1 MRYLYLLFFIFL
13 SLHSSFAFSQ
23 DGTSEAVCP
32 GGNVISSRICSTSAG
47 TVCKSNAFISEVPN
61 KACTNGTFGYCW
73 SNCGCRDGKTLQ
85 GGFCKCPVG
94 TQWHLLPGYGSSA
107 GVCQPISCPEG
118 QSPSLS
124 EGPNGFTSVCQD
136 NPDDGGDDECEP
148 PQVSYAGLCRDAEDS
163 PPDCG
168 DTYTTAVFVDGR
180 YVCSNDESCGDGSTP
195 TIYTNEQGS
204 WKVCGSGDDGNSSE
218 PSGGSSSPTTSTPN
232 TASSAPSTGGGDDGG
247 TGTGSRGGSGSGDG
261 SGNGSGSA
269 ASSSSPSGGS
279 GSASSGIGNG
289 GEADASKCE
298 NGEPYC
304 DGDPIQCAIL
314 VQLWI
319 NNCAG
324 YDDVETNNPEDDN
337 EAIQNNFD
345 ALISS
350 AEPSVNAEG
359 VLDAMTPGGGN
370 GNGSGSGS
378 GSGTGSGGG
387 NGDGLDL
394 SGLGDAAG
402 SGSGGSC
409 PPDRS
414 IRLGLGTFNVSYQFL
429 CDFAAQISSLVILIF
444 SYIGSIIVYRSLNW

>member
-13 SLHSSFAFSQ
+13 SLHSYLVFAQSPPAPQCTGLVGSPNACGFDPGVGASILSQ
-23 DGTSEAVCP
+23 RTAE
-32 GGNVISSRICSTSAG
+32 
-47 TVCKSNAFISEVPN
+47 
-61 KACTNGTFGYCW
+61 CTNAGNKLI
-73 SNCGCRDGKTLQ
+73 SK
-85 GGFCKCPVG
+85 
-94 TQWHLLPGYGSSA
+94 
-107 GVCQPISCPEG
+107 GVCADSTRGRGTPTYECYLSCACPD
-118 QSPSLS
+118 
-124 EGPNGFTSVCQD
+124 GFMLNTFLNSATGNWETECVSD
-136 NPDDGGDDECEP
+136 EPTEEPDECVP
-148 PQVSYAGLCRDAEDS
+148 PQVEYAGLCRDAEDS

-204 WKVCGSGDDGNSSE
+204 WKVCGSGGDDGNSSE
-218 PSGGSSSPTTSTPN
+218 PSGGSSSPTGSTPN
-232 TASSAPSTGGGDDGG
+232 TASSTPSTGVGDDGG
-247 TGTGSRGGSGSGDG
+247 TGTGSGGGSGSGDG

-324 YDDVETNNPEDDN
+324 YDDVETNNPDDDN
-337 EAIQNNFD
+337 EAIQSNFD

>member
-1 MRYLYLLFFIFL
+1 MRYFYLLFFIFL
-13 SLHSSFAFSQ
+13 SLYSAFSYSQ
-23 DGTSEAVCP
+23 NSFTFPASCAENFSMASCFNWSGAFPETKEYYNNQCTQSGTVP
-32 GGNVISSRICSTSAG
+32 GGLSFVGSSCTATNRVDITCNRDCTCPDHEFITQSGNQCTLTCPTGQNPNTVI
-47 TVCKSNAFISEVPN
+47 N
-61 KACTNGTFGYCW
+61 NGTPSY
-73 SNCGCRDGKTLQ
+73 
-85 GGFCKCPVG
+85 
-94 TQWHLLPGYGSSA
+94 
-107 GVCQPISCPEG
+107 SC
-118 QSPSLS
+118 
-124 EGPNGFTSVCQD
+124 V
-136 NPDDGGDDECEP
+136 DDDPTETPPDECVP
-148 PQVSYAGLCRDAEDS
+148 PQVNYAGLCRDAEDS

-204 WKVCGSGDDGNSSE
+204 WKVCGSGGDDGNSSE
-218 PSGGSSSPTTSTPN
+218 PSGGSSSPTGSTPN
-232 TASSAPSTGGGDDGG
+232 TASSTPSTGGGDDGG
-247 TGTGSRGGSGSGDG
+247 TGTGSGGGSGSGDG

-337 EAIQNNFD
+337 EAIQSNFD

>member
-13 SLHSSFAFSQ
+13 SLHSYLVFAQAESPASCQSFS
-23 DGTSEAVCP
+23 GTQWCTASTTRSCSSPYQPVKVNACAQ
-32 GGNVISSRICSTSAG
+32 GGNSGNLMQCA
-47 TVCKSNAFISEVPN
+47 
-61 KACTNGTFGYCW
+61 
-73 SNCGCRDGKTLQ
+73 SNCQCRDGKSLID
-85 GGFCKCPVG
+85 GVCKCPAG
-94 TQWHLLPGYGSSA
+94 TTWKPLPAQGQVA
-107 GVCQPISCPEG
+107 GVCEPISCPQG
-118 QSPSLS
+118 QAPALS
-124 EGPNGFTSVCQD
+124 SGPDGNQSICQD
-136 NPDDGGDDECEP
+136 IPDEGSGGDECEP

-247 TGTGSRGGSGSGDG
+247 TGTGSGGGSGSGDG

-324 YDDVETNNPEDDN
+324 YDDVETNNPDDDN
-337 EAIQNNFD
+337 EAIQSNFD

>member
-13 SLHSSFAFSQ
+13 SLHSYFVFAQ
-23 DGTSEAVCP
+23 DAPLPVCKNTVSY
-32 GGNVISSRICSTSAG
+32 GCSTSPSAVG
-47 TVCKSNAFISEVPN
+47 FNAN
-61 KACTNGTFGYCW
+61 ACYTGSYINPSFRVVDAKCGSYPGKNTFCDY
-73 SNCGCRDGKTLQ
+73 NC
-85 GGFCKCPVG
+85 
-94 TQWHLLPGYGSSA
+94 
-107 GVCQPISCPEG
+107 SCPEG
-118 QSPSLS
+118 FTLNVTISPVT
-124 EGPNGFTSVCQD
+124 GQNQTTCV
-136 NPDDGGDDECEP
+136 PDEPPEDPDECLP
-148 PQVSYAGLCRDAEDS
+148 PKVEYAGLCRDAEDS
-163 PPDCG
+163 PLDCG
-168 DTYTTAVFVDGR
+168 DTYTTAVFVDGK

-195 TIYTNEQGS
+195 TIYTNAQGS
-204 WKVCGSGDDGNSSE
+204 WKVCGGGGDDGNSSE
-218 PSGGSSSPTTSTPN
+218 PSGGSSSPTGSTPN
-232 TASSAPSTGGGDDGG
+232 TASSTPSTGGGDDGG
-247 TGTGSRGGSGSGDG
+247 TGTGSGGGSGSGDG

-324 YDDVETNNPEDDN
+324 YDDVETNNPDDDN
-337 EAIQNNFD
+337 EAIQSNFD
-345 ALISS
+345 ALMSS

-378 GSGTGSGGG
+378 GSGTGS
-387 NGDGLDL
+387 GDGLDL

-429 CDFAAQISSLVILIF
+429 CDFAAQISNLVILIF
-444 SYIGSIIVYRSLNW
+444 SYIGSMIVYRSLNW